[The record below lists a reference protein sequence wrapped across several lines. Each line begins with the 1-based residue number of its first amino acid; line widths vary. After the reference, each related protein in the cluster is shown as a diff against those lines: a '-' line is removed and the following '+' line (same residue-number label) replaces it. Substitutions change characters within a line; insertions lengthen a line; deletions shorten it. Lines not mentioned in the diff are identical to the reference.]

1 MADEKRIVIE
11 LRAGAATDN
20 DGEEEETSLTDMLR
34 VAQHPIK
41 AFEKAVFGKSALAYY
56 TYNQMKSLTINTA
69 KYAIGRYFNLSENY
83 KAEQDLDNTLNV
95 LSNISGAYGSLIGGA
110 LVGAKVGHPLI
121 GAAIGGGVWVTN
133 TILNAQKTWDAQ
145 NLQLTATRMQS
156 GFQKVRLGLIDD
168 GRGTQ
173 N

>member
-1 MADEKRIVIE
+1 MADERRIVIE
-11 LRAGAATDN
+11 LRAGAAADD
-20 DGEEEETSLTDMLR
+20 DGEEEETSLTDMLK

-41 AFEKAVFGKSALAYY
+41 AFEQAVFGNHAIGYYIYSQTKSFVV
-56 TYNQMKSLTINTA
+56 STA
-69 KYAIGRYFNLSENY
+69 KYSFGRYFNLSENY

-95 LSNISGAYGSLIGGA
+95 LSHLSNGYGSLIGGA

-121 GAAIGGGVWVTN
+121 GAAIGGIAWTAN
-133 TILNAQKTWDAQ
+133 TVLDAQKAWDAQ